1 MEQTSYEPVQNDEH
15 IILPRDLFKNH
26 LTFFLSELSHGTLF
40 KAWFSVYAIII
51 FITIICI
58 VRGSRFELIFFLGVA
73 SVVLLIIGF
82 IPFSLFAQTSL
93 NLDSKLKFLNEVI
106 VNKPSL
112 DMNAWESVCQHINSF
127 MYTNHYWPTPYYFFD
142 GKSCYCVFQ
151 NMVLKKCLPTFA
163 ASKVCDSYYYEDRK
177 VLRYMKKCMM
187 KVWDNISTQRIS

>member
-1 MEQTSYEPVQNDEH
+1 MS
-15 IILPRDLFKNH
+15 
-26 LTFFLSELSHGTLF
+26 
-40 KAWFSVYAIII
+40 
-51 FITIICI
+51 FITIIYI
-58 VRGSRFELIFFLGVA
+58 VRRSRFVIVFELVVVLFFLF
-73 SVVLLIIGF
+73 IIGYISISIF
-82 IPFSLFAQTSL
+82 VQASL